1 MTQISNDHQLREA
14 LHALDAFECR
24 DLCARLIENVASM
37 NSDHRVAR
45 ALKLAHDAEAPA
57 DELMAVFK
65 AARAA
70 TVDSRTRCGAD
81 CNWHEQAAHF
91 VARATAAA
99 VAPAGQCK
107 AADPPWQVVQSCRMA
122 RNCALI
128 EADDDS
134 VNTENEVQYQI
145 LSDYL
150 AG

>member
-1 MTQISNDHQLREA
+1 MSQISNDSQLRAA
-14 LHALDAFECR
+14 LHELDAFRRR
-24 DLCARLIENVASM
+24 DVCARIVESVAAM
-37 NSDHRVAR
+37 NSDHRVGR
-45 ALKLAHDAEAPA
+45 ALQTAHDPEATA

-81 CNWHEQAAHF
+81 CNWRDQAAHF

-99 VAPAGQCK
+99 VAPEGQCK

-134 VNTENEVQYQI
+134 VNTENETQYQI
-145 LSDYL
+145 LNDYPG
-150 AG
+150 A